1 LAFSAAISMLKDRR
15 YREHQVLIKAPL
27 NKGAIEPFHAQK
39 PSHRTP
45 NRNPNQPTHK
55 KQNPPTQPKHAFHL
69 KLLYTSVDNSLLSVM
84 AEVCSTCGLPKD
96 LCVCGEI
103 EKEQQRIRIRLE
115 TRKFGRSTTIIDGMD
130 DKNSDL
136 PSIAQKLKTYCACGG
151 TSKNGL
157 IMLQG
162 DHRDRVREFLIKMG
176 YPEENIE
183 LQ

>member
-1 LAFSAAISMLKDRR
+1 MHPVIFSDIVLSICFFKLCGLWILA
-15 YREHQVLIKAPL
+15 
-27 NKGAIEPFHAQK
+27 
-39 PSHRTP
+39 
-45 NRNPNQPTHK
+45 
-55 KQNPPTQPKHAFHL
+55 L
-69 KLLYTSVDNSLLSVM
+69 KLLYISVTMLCLSVM

-115 TRKFGRSTTIIDGMD
+115 TRKFGRANTIVDGMD
-130 DKNSDL
+130 ERNSNLGDL
-136 PSIAQKLKTYCACGG
+136 AQKLKTFCACGG
-151 TSKNGL
+151 TSKNGQ

-162 DHRDRVREFLIKMG
+162 DHRDRVRQFLIKMG